1 MANFGFIPADHP
13 RTVAD
18 GDPEPW
24 APMVLT
30 NVLGPALLANA
41 ALPHLETTGG
51 RLVLI
56 GSVAGLKNSPANLY
70 SATKWAVT
78 GMAEN
83 LRMYAT
89 SRGVGVT
96 LVNPGVTDTAFWQGG
111 VPPFALSPSPSPRP
125 SASPSASRPTSTS
138 TP

>member
-1 MANFGFIPADHP
+1 M
-13 RTVAD
+13 
-18 GDPEPW
+18 
-24 APMVLT
+24 
-30 NVLGPALLANA
+30 
-41 ALPHLETTGG
+41 
-51 RLVLI
+51 LI

-96 LVNPGVTDTAFWQGG
+96 LVNPGMTDTAFGR
-111 VPPFALSPSPSPRP
+111 PASHPSPCPPSPSPRP